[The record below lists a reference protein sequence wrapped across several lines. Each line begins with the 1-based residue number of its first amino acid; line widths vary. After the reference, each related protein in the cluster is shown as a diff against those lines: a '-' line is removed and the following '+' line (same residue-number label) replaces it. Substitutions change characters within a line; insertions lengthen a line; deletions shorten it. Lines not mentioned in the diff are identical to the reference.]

1 MYVVVVGMGEVGAFL
16 VGVLDREGHDVVAI
30 DSSSE
35 RLADIEDEHDVATLV
50 GHGGSPEVLKNA
62 RVEKADLLVTCT
74 DDDEINLV
82 GALFGKRL
90 GAKRTVARI
99 QGTEYTGED
108 RGVHQDM
115 LGIDVVV
122 NPRILIA
129 QEIAKIARSHGAL
142 DVLGLVDN
150 QVELVQMRLPEKS
163 KMLHKSLSNLNLPR
177 ETLIVAVVREEEL
190 FVPGGSDVLLA
201 GDRIYVIGRSGRME
215 AVEDLFTSGK
225 EATRIFLV
233 GGGVVGTTIAH
244 CMEDAGIEV
253 VILEKDRER
262 AEHLGENLAKA
273 EILHGDGTDITL
285 LDNEQVGSYDL
296 FCSVT
301 TDDEVNLMSGLLA
314 KREGASRVVSLVQ
327 RPDYTEIYRQLGID
341 VVLSPRE
348 VACEQILRYV
358 RETELQSITI
368 LEQGQAEVLE
378 LIAQE
383 GSRVVGTPIHRLNM
397 PRGALLATIVNQGEI
412 TIPTGGDQ
420 VQAGDTVVVLT
431 TSAARPSVERL
442 FQKRI
447 L

>member
-1 MYVVVVGMGEVGAFL
+1 
-16 VGVLDREGHDVVAI
+16 
-30 DSSSE
+30 
-35 RLADIEDEHDVATLV
+35 
-50 GHGGSPEVLKNA
+50 
-62 RVEKADLLVTCT
+62 
-74 DDDEINLV
+74 
-82 GALFGKRL
+82 
-90 GAKRTVARI
+90 
-99 QGTEYTGED
+99 
-108 RGVHQDM
+108 M
-115 LGIDVVV
+115 LGIDVVI

-129 QEIAKIARSHGAL
+129 QEIGKIARSHGAL

-163 KMLHKSLSNLNLPR
+163 KMLHKSLSNLSLPK
-177 ETLIVAVVREEEL
+177 ETLIVAVVREDEL

-262 AEHLGENLAKA
+262 AEQLGENLAKA
-273 EILHGDGTDITL
+273 DVLHGDGTDITL
-285 LDNEQVGSYDL
+285 LENEQVGAYDL

-314 KREGASRVVSLVQ
+314 KREGAPRVVSLVQ

-378 LIAQE
+378 LIAQD

-397 PRGALLATIVNQGEI
+397 PRGALLATIVNQGTI

>member
-1 MYVVVVGMGEVGAFL
+1 MYVVVVGMGEVGTFL
-16 VGVLDREGHDVVAI
+16 VSVLDQEGHDVVAI
-30 DSSSE
+30 DSSRE
-35 RLADIEDEHDVATLV
+35 QLANVEDEHDVATLQ
-50 GHGGSPEVLKNA
+50 GHGGSPEVLRNA
-62 RVEKADLLVTCT
+62 KVGKADLLVTCT

-82 GALFGKRL
+82 GALFGKKL

-99 QGTEYTGED
+99 QGTEYTGDD
-108 RGVHQDM
+108 RGVHQDL
-115 LGIDVVV
+115 LGIDVVI

-163 KMLHKSLSNLNLPR
+163 KMLHKSLSSLSIPK
-177 ETLIVAVVREEEL
+177 ETLVVAVVREDEL
-190 FVPGGSDVLLA
+190 FVPGGSDVLLP
-201 GDRIYVIGRSGRME
+201 GDRIYVIGRAGQME
-215 AVEDLFTSGK
+215 AVEDLFTGGK

-244 CMEDAGIEV
+244 CMEDAGIDV
-253 VILEKDRER
+253 VILEKNRER
-262 AEHLGENLAKA
+262 AEKLGDHLAHA

-285 LDNEQVGSYDL
+285 LADEQVGAYDL
-296 FCSVT
+296 VCSVT
-301 TDDEVNLMSGLLA
+301 KDDEVNLMSGLLA
-314 KREGASRVVSLVQ
+314 KREGAQRVVSLVQ

-341 VVLSPRE
+341 VVLSPRA

-358 RETELQSITI
+358 RETELQSINI

-378 LIAQE
+378 LIAQD

-397 PRGALLATIVNQGEI
+397 PRGALLATIVNQGTI

>member
-1 MYVVVVGMGEVGAFL
+1 MYVIVVGMGEVGSFL
-16 VGVLDREGHDVVAI
+16 VNVLDKEGHDVVAI
-30 DSSSE
+30 DNSSDM
-35 RLADIEDEHDVATLV
+35 LADVEDEQDVATLK
-50 GHGGSPEVLKNA
+50 GHGGSPDVLKNA
-62 RVEKADLLVTCT
+62 KVDKADLLVTCT

-82 GALFGKRL
+82 GALFGKRM

-108 RGVHQDM
+108 LGVHQGL
-115 LGIDVVV
+115 LGIDVVI

-150 QVELVQMRLPEKS
+150 QVELVQMRLPESS
-163 KMLHKSLSNLNLPR
+163 KMLHKSLSNLSIPK
-177 ETLIVAVVREEEL
+177 ETLVVAVVREEEL
-190 FVPGGSDVLLA
+190 FVPGGSDVLLP
-201 GDRIYVIGRSGRME
+201 GDRIYVIGRAGQME
-215 AVEDLFTSGK
+215 AVEDLFTGGK

-233 GGGVVGTTIAH
+233 GGGVVGRTIAH
-244 CMEDAGIEV
+244 CMEEAGIEV
-253 VILEKDRER
+253 VILEKNRET
-262 AEHLGENLAKA
+262 AEQLAEDLPHA
-273 EILHGDGTDITL
+273 EILHGDGTDINL
-285 LDNEQVGSYDL
+285 LEDEQVGAFDL

-301 TDDEVNLMSGLLA
+301 KDDEVNLMSGLLA
-314 KREGASRVVSLVQ
+314 KREGAQRVVSLVQ

-378 LIAQE
+378 LIAHE

-397 PRGALLATIVNQGEI
+397 PRGALLATLVTDGKVR
-412 TIPTGGDQ
+412 IPGGSDQ
-420 VQAGDTVVVLT
+420 VSAGDTVVVLT
-431 TSAARPSVERL
+431 TTAARPSVERL
-442 FQKRI
+442 FKKRM